1 MNKGLKILLGLLAAV
16 VLLAL
21 AVVWYMLDAGKP
33 PAQMPDAEPAAS
45 AAAEPTAVPARGY
58 VRVTA
63 GSESRWFPLPEEGE
77 VSFNV
82 RQQSGDEELVNLIHL
97 TPEGAYMEAS
107 TCHNQDCVE
116 QGMVTLE
123 NRETRVLGNWIIC
136 LPNQVSIE
144 LFTPDEIVAMGE

>member
-1 MNKGLKILLGLLAAV
+1 MKKGTKILLGLLAAA

-21 AVVWYMLDAGKP
+21 AVAWYALDT
-33 PAQMPDAEPAAS
+33 AQPQEETPSAEPTVS
-45 AAAEPTAVPARGY
+45 AAADTTPVPARGY

-63 GSESRWFPLPEEGE
+63 GNESRWFPLPEEGE
-77 VSFNV
+77 VSFTV
-82 RQQSGDEELVNLIHL
+82 RQQSGDDQLENIIHL
-97 TPEGAYMEAS
+97 TPEGVYMEAS

-123 NRETRVLGNWIIC
+123 NRETRVLSNWIIC

-144 LFTPDEIVAMGE
+144 LFTPEEVGVMGE